1 MQHCVGGYHA
11 GPGVA
16 LGRAERGTGAEM
28 AAYVE
33 TTSALFGEAS
43 GILTGQEYFRE
54 DILKLPAEAA
64 RSDEF
69 VELGYHRG
77 VVLLRGRIYGNH
89 TRGVAYAE
97 HFLAG
102 ELPVDVAGKRGEEVD
117 FAHMLLAVEDS
128 LIEMADAPAQGD
140 IVDE

>member
-1 MQHCVGGYHA
+1 
-11 GPGVA
+11 
-16 LGRAERGTGAEM
+16 M

-33 TTSALFGEAS
+33 TTCALFGEAS

-64 RSDEF
+64 RGNKF
-69 VELGYHRG
+69 VEFGYHRG
-77 VVLLRGRIYGNH
+77 IVVLRGRINGNH

-97 HFLAG
+97 HLFAG
-102 ELPVDVAGKRGEEVD
+102 ELPVDVACQSCEEID

>member
-1 MQHCVGGYHA
+1 
-11 GPGVA
+11 
-16 LGRAERGTGAEM
+16 M

-33 TTSALFGEAS
+33 TTCALFGEAS
-43 GILTGQEYFRE
+43 GILTGQEYFGR
-54 DILKLPAEAA
+54 ISSSFQPKP
-64 RSDEF
+64 RGREF

-89 TRGVAYAE
+89 PRGVAYAE

-128 LIEMADAPAQGD
+128 LIEMADAPAQGML
-140 IVDE
+140 